1 MAFGIDDAIAA
12 GLKIA
17 DKFIPDPAAKAKFES
32 ELRADLLK
40 WDGSQMAVNQ
50 AEAGSSDLFVA
61 GWRPAV
67 GWLCAA
73 AIGWQYVL
81 VPLGLWGAY
90 ATGHAVPAPPPIDEH
105 LWELLVGMLGLG
117 GLRTLEKL
125 RGVAK

>member
-17 DKFIPDPAAKAKFES
+17 NKFIPDPAAKAQFES

-50 AEAGSSDLFVA
+50 AEAGNASLFVA

-73 AIGWQYVL
+73 AIGWQYVG
-81 VPLGLWGAY
+81 VPLGLWAAY
-90 ATGHAVPAPPPIDEH
+90 ATGHAIPAPPPVDEH

-117 GLRTLEKL
+117 GLRTLEKVK
-125 RGVAK
+125 GVAK

>member
-17 DKFIPDPAAKAKFES
+17 NKFIPDPAAKAQFES

-50 AEAGSSDLFVA
+50 AEAGSASLFVA

-73 AIGWQYVL
+73 TIGWQYVI
-81 VPLGLWGAY
+81 VPLGLWATY
-90 ATGHAVPAPPPIDEH
+90 AAGHAVPAPPPIDEH

-117 GLRTLEKL
+117 GLRTLEKVK
-125 RGVAK
+125 GVAK